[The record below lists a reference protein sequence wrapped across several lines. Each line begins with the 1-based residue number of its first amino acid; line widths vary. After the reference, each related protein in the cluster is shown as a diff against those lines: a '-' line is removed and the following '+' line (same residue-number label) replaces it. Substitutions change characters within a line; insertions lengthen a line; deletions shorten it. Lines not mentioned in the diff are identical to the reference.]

1 MPTVSFA
8 CYARKV
14 LDTSQPLNHRVNA
27 LKGCLE
33 TYHPIGFCAS
43 FSFLQSVAGDFAKD
57 PSALPRALELLTASR
72 AAWQAE
78 VRAYGVLRRRA
89 KHLGYRVPHPSSFN
103 PNRPSRWYGAP
114 REAALHAVWFWYSKG
129 ASSDVDVHCLAAALL
144 ERGRFTAAQR
154 AMFDEVHAGLR
165 ARFAAVDG
173 TRDYE
178 TYDRLRDS
186 LAVARHIAVVLDH
199 A

>member
-1 MPTVSFA
+1 MSFA
-8 CYARKV
+8 VYARKV
-14 LDTSQPLNHRVNA
+14 LDTSLPLGHRVAA

-33 TYHPIGFCAS
+33 TYHPIGFHES
-43 FSFLQSVAGDFAKD
+43 FSFLSFVAGSFQRD
-57 PSALPRALELLTASR
+57 PSALPRALDLLIASR

-89 KHLGYRVPHPSSFN
+89 KQLGYRVPHPSAPN
-103 PNRPSRWYGAP
+103 PNRPTHWYGAQ

-129 ASSDVDVHCLAAALL
+129 ASADVDVHCLAAALV
-144 ERGRFTAAQR
+144 EHGRFTAAQR
-154 AMFDEVHAGLR
+154 AMFDEVRADRL

-173 TRDYE
+173 MRDFA
-178 TYDRLRDS
+178 TYDELRTS
-186 LAVARHIAVVLDH
+186 LAVIRQMAVVVSS